1 MQGIL
6 AIQVT
11 DTFLGIIKT
20 NALISKEKRY
30 QLVKHA
36 WIALYERKVHDRPEV
51 VKALWLS
58 SSAIKKQSTIKP
70 IKMWE

>member
-36 WIALYERKVHDRPEV
+36 SIALYERKVHDRPEV
-51 VKALWLS
+51 VKAL
-58 SSAIKKQSTIKP
+58 
-70 IKMWE
+70 